1 MTTVTQLNQHWT
13 DLYFHLHIQHQEK
26 ISHQVI
32 RILQLVEKRDE
43 VGVKNVAD
51 LLSITQHTAS
61 EHVKR
66 IIEKGYILK
75 KKHSDDERKVILELT
90 DSGRAVL
97 FRNTSLD
104 EDKLQAALNLMTPEE
119 RTAVSEAF
127 RLLTEKAKS
136 CTSS

>member
-13 DLYFHLHIQHQEK
+13 DLYFHLHIRHQEK

-43 VGVKNVAD
+43 VGVKDVAD

-75 KKHSDDERKVILELT
+75 EKHSDDERKVILELT
-90 DSGRAVL
+90 DSGRDVL

-104 EDKLQAALNLMTPEE
+104 EDKLQAALDLMTPEE

-127 RLLTEKAKS
+127 RLLSEKAKS

>member
-1 MTTVTQLNQHWT
+1 MTIVTQLNQHWT
-13 DLYFHLHIQHQEK
+13 DLYFHLHIQHHEK

-32 RILQLVEKRDE
+32 RILQFVEKRDE
-43 VGVKNVAD
+43 VGVKDVAD
-51 LLSITQHTAS
+51 LLSITQHAAS

-90 DSGRAVL
+90 DCGRAVL

-104 EDKLQAALNLMTPEE
+104 EDKLQAALDLMTPEE
-119 RTAVSEAF
+119 RTDVSEAF
-127 RLLTEKAKS
+127 RLLSEKAKS

>member
-1 MTTVTQLNQHWT
+1 MATVKQLNQHWT

-32 RILQLVEKRDE
+32 RVLQLVEKREE
-43 VGVKNVAD
+43 VGVKDVAD
-51 LLSITQHTAS
+51 LHSVTHHTAS

-66 IIEKGYILK
+66 IIEKGYLLK
-75 KKHSDDERKVILELT
+75 KRNPQDERKVILELT
-90 DSGRAVL
+90 ERGREGL

-104 EDKLQAALNLMTPEE
+104 EDKLQAALDLMTPEE
-119 RTAVSEAF
+119 RATVSEAF
-127 RLLTEKAKS
+127 RLLSEKAKS

>member
-1 MTTVTQLNQHWT
+1 MKNVTQLNQHWT

-32 RILQLVEKRDE
+32 RIMQLVDKRDE
-43 VGVKNVAD
+43 VSVKDVAD
-51 LLSITQHTAS
+51 LLSVTQHTAS

-66 IIEKGYILK
+66 IIEKGYLLK
-75 KKHSDDERKVILELT
+75 KRHPDDERKVILELT

-104 EDKLQAALNLMTPEE
+104 EDKLRAALDLMTPEE
-119 RTAVSEAF
+119 RATVSEAF
-127 RLLTEKAKS
+127 RLLSEKAKS

>member
-51 LLSITQHTAS
+51 LLSITPHTAS

-66 IIEKGYILK
+66 IIEKGYLFK
-75 KKHSDDERKVILELT
+75 KKNPDDERKVILELT

-104 EDKLQAALNLMTPEE
+104 EDKLQASLDLMTPEE

-127 RLLTEKAKS
+127 RLLSEKAKS